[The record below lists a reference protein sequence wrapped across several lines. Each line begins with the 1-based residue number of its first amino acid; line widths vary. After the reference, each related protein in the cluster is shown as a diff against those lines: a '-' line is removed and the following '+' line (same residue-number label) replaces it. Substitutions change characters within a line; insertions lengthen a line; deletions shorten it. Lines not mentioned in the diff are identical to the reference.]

1 MAQAGMPWEKKY
13 DESDVLDRA
22 VGAFWEHG
30 FEATSISTLVKA
42 TGLNRGSLYAAFGDK
57 RGLFLR
63 ALDHYDQTRK
73 QMFLKALL
81 ADQAPR
87 EAIRTLFRSVAE
99 GSLEDKDRRG
109 CLLVNTALELAPY
122 DAEIERIVAER
133 LGEVEA
139 FLLDRLQAAQAAGT
153 VRPDLDAEN
162 AARLLLSLFIGLR
175 VITRSYPRA
184 KMVGAILGQVDAI
197 LG

>member
-1 MAQAGMPWEKKY
+1 MAQHSMPWEKKY

-63 ALDHYDQTRK
+63 ALDHYDLTRK
-73 QMFLKALL
+73 QHFLNALL

-87 EAIRTLFRSVAE
+87 EAIRALFRSVAE

-122 DAEIERIVAER
+122 DPEIERIVADR

-139 FLLDRLQAAQAAGT
+139 FLLDRLQAAQTAGT

-184 KMVGAILGQVDAI
+184 KVVDAILDQVDAI

>member
-1 MAQAGMPWEKKY
+1 MPWEKKY
-13 DESDVLDRA
+13 DESEVLDRA
-22 VGAFWEHG
+22 VGAFWAHG
-30 FEATSISTLVKA
+30 YEATSISTLVKA

-63 ALDHYDQTRK
+63 ALDHYDRTRK
-73 QMFLKALL
+73 QNFLAALSG
-81 ADQAPR
+81 DVPPR
-87 EAIRTLFRSVAE
+87 EAILSLFRRVAE
-99 GSLEDKDRRG
+99 GAADGRDRRG

-122 DAEIERIVAER
+122 DPEIERIVAQR

-139 FLLDRLQAAQAAGT
+139 FFRGRIEAAQRDGTIVREVDAA
-153 VRPDLDAEN
+153 D

-184 KMVGAILGQVDAI
+184 EVVAAILEQVERI